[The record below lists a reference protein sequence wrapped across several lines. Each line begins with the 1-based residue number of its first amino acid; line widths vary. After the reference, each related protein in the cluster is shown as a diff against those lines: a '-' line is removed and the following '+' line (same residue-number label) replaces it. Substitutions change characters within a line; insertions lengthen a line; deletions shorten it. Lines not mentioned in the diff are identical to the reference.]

1 MRRTNIYLD
10 EQLVATLARLAG
22 DRGVSQAALIRQ
34 TLRQAL
40 IGPDGGLDADL
51 AAIRESSG
59 AAPGFE
65 TPAPRQ
71 PSSRDE
77 HLDHA
82 WGRHVAG

>member
-10 EQLVATLARLAG
+10 EQLVATLARQAG

-40 IGPDGGLDADL
+40 LDPDGGLEADL
-51 AAIRESSG
+51 AAIRESGG

-65 TPAPRQ
+65 APAPRQ
-71 PSSRDE
+71 PSLR
-77 HLDHA
+77 
-82 WGRHVAG
+82 